1 MQIHRWIAQ
10 PSQYTLAPQSI
21 HIWQV
26 SLDPLQHRLDRL
38 QEILA
43 EDEQARAARF
53 RFDIDR
59 ERFIIARGCL
69 RHILSSYVGVAPETL
84 RFTYGSHG
92 KPVLA
97 DLPAAQS
104 IHFNVSHSYEIA
116 LYAITSDWPVGI
128 DVEHI
133 HAVEWRELAKHVF
146 SANEQLTLQ
155 QIPSPLQQEAFF
167 KGWTRKEAFVKAL
180 GQGLSI
186 PLDQF
191 DVALHPQEPAA
202 ILNIAWNPEETAQWQ
217 LIDVSPSADYCGALA
232 VCGQPQHLYFWK
244 F

>member
-1 MQIHRWIAQ
+1 MQVHRWVAR

-26 SLDPLQHRLDRL
+26 SLDPSQHRLEHL

-43 EDEQARAARF
+43 EDEQARAQRF
-53 RFDIDR
+53 RFDVDR

-69 RHILSSYVGVAPETL
+69 RQVLSGYVGVAPQAL
-84 RFTYGSHG
+84 CFSYGSHG

-97 DLPAAQS
+97 NPRAAQS
-104 IHFNVSHSYEIA
+104 LHFNVSHSHQVA
-116 LYAITSDWPVGI
+116 LYAIASNWPVGI

-133 HAVEWRELAKHVF
+133 HTVEWRELAKHVF
-146 SANEQLTLQ
+146 SAKEQLALQ
-155 QIPSPLQQEAFF
+155 HITAPLQQEAFF

-191 DVALHPQEPAA
+191 DVTLHPQEPAA
-202 ILNIAWNPEETAQWQ
+202 ILNITWNPEETAQWQ

-232 VCGQPQHLYFWK
+232 VCGQPQHLCFWK